1 MPSHGGDDSC
11 RDGSH
16 NYFLNIEAGKS
27 PQRLKKQILLFSLK
41 KKTTTRVKMNNYK
54 DQIRNET
61 RCREISL
68 QQIKVTEG

>member
-1 MPSHGGDDSC
+1 
-11 RDGSH
+11 
-16 NYFLNIEAGKS
+16 
-27 PQRLKKQILLFSLK
+27 LK